1 MANELIQVQ
10 YEQLTQ
16 MAQRFE
22 RLAGDSDQL
31 HQRVRQQVNDLK
43 HSGWVGRGGTAFA
56 QEMEQLVLP
65 AVRRLTAVFE
75 EASQVTHQTIQILQD
90 AEEEAANLFKG
101 SQTPDATIMP
111 VQPGV
116 GTDAGIMPVKPGV
129 DTDAGVMPIKP
140 GVGTDAG
147 IMPVPGVPGGVGTDV
162 GIMPVSDGGIG
173 TDAGIM
179 PVQPEAGGGTPAEG
193 GVGTDA
199 GIMPVPDTPTI
210 DDYTIR
216 DPHSVFRESYMNA
229 MIDSPIQGANS
240 AVLNDA
246 MEKLMRQPP
255 PTGEE
260 LENLLAIIAKE
271 RGKSLDTMRSQYQRY
286 LEIAALAKKPP
297 AELDITSE
305 WFDFTDNPDHL
316 GSTVSLRYG
325 KVVGDVFGIDPVFGS
340 LLNPTGGLMGPDN
353 GYPFQPAEDRP
364 LSYHAIFHDAGG
376 FLYNSYGIGPG
387 YNYLGLETWR
397 SPGDPLTGQLS
408 GIRYW
413 HQQLDSPGP
422 DAIVEPL
429 IEEAV
434 DAYIYHQDQQTSLP
448 PMGNFRLDA
457 LVAAP

>member
-101 SQTPDATIMP
+101 SQTPDVTIMP

-129 DTDAGVMPIKP
+129 DTDAGIMPVKP

-147 IMPVPGVPGGVGTDV
+147 IMPVPGVP
-162 GIMPVSDGGIG
+162 
-173 TDAGIM
+173 
-179 PVQPEAGGGTPAEG
+179 G

-353 GYPFQPAEDRP
+353 SYPFQPAEDRP

-448 PMGNFRLDA
+448 PVGNFRLDA